1 MLDVSMVD
9 GSMVDRSLVDGNRV
23 EAEVAT
29 KELSGAQLS
38 CEDTGSLLDTLALGL
53 CCLHRFGPET
63 LLLDT
68 LIPHI
73 ELGWV
78 FSRFV
83 MIAQVWSY
91 CF

>member
-1 MLDVSMVD
+1 MVDGSMVNGSMVD
-9 GSMVDRSLVDGNRV
+9 GSMV

-38 CEDTGSLLDTLALGL
+38 CEDTGSLLETLALGL

-68 LIPHI
+68 PIPHI

-78 FSRFV
+78 CSRFV
-83 MIAQVWSY
+83 MIAQVWNY